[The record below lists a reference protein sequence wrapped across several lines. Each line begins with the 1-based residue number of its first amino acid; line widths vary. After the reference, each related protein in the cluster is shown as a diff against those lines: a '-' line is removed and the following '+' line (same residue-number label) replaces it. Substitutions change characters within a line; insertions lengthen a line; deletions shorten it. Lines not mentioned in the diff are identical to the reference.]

1 MRKSKLIQ
9 HKQAFLICALLLGIM
24 SLTLFTGCEA
34 GLLPEG
40 DRTFRVVVRV
50 SGTAATSDLDISFLG
65 DTGFTEP
72 DGITPWSPVT
82 AALVPA
88 DLPWSQEYEALVD
101 RSDPSRALHLELDY
115 ELVTS
120 GEEITALITYEEITP
135 GRWNTPQILY
145 ESTETYGGSGNP
157 EFGSLA
163 TSVLLP
169 TP

>member
-1 MRKSKLIQ
+1 MRKSRLIQ
-9 HKQAFLICALLLGIM
+9 HKQVFLISALLLGIV

-50 SGTAATSDLDISFLG
+50 RGNAANSDVDISFLG

-72 DGITPWSPVT
+72 DGITAWSPIT

-115 ELVTS
+115 ELSAS
-120 GEEITALITYEEITP
+120 GEEITALITYEELTP
-135 GRWNTPQILY
+135 EKWKTPQILY
-145 ESTETYGGSGNP
+145 ESTQTYGGSGSS
-157 EFGSLA
+157 EFGSISE
-163 TSVLLP
+163 SVLLP
-169 TP
+169 IP

>member
-1 MRKSKLIQ
+1 MRKSNLIQ
-9 HKQAFLICALLLGIM
+9 HKQAFLFCALLLVIV
-24 SLTLFTGCEA
+24 SFLLFTGCEA

-50 SGTAATSDLDISFLG
+50 SGNAANSDVDISFIG

-72 DGITPWSPVT
+72 DSVTAWSPIT

-115 ELVTS
+115 ELATP
-120 GEEITALITYEEITP
+120 GEEITALITYEELTP

-145 ESTETYGGSGNP
+145 ESTQTYEGSGNS
-157 EFGSLA
+157 EFGSVSA
-163 TSVLLP
+163 SVLLP